1 MKKAPRR
8 TLVDRQKRRFVF
20 IVFGVILFWA
30 LVGLIGCLSNSKK
43 APAESVPSSS
53 FEITI
58 VTTTTE
64 PTTQSTTESTTE
76 PTPTPVPTNTPTPE
90 PTPTPVPTDTPT
102 PEPTPTP
109 VPTDTPT
116 PKPTKSTKP
125 TKAPTEPTEPKPT
138 ETTPKPTEPK
148 PTDPPPETTPE
159 PTQPKPTDPP
169 GRDFKAEQEAGIQR
183 AKELGYTITYT
194 GDASTEYAFKFT
206 NATGTYSGAA
216 YVMSGKRWQV
226 SYHAVNDSDPN
237 ATYVFLKKGTDVVA
251 ILDSIDSSWMNY
263 SG

>member
-1 MKKAPRR
+1 MRKAPRKNKQE
-8 TLVDRQKRRFVF
+8 LYKRRFVYL
-20 IVFGVILFWA
+20 VSGVALFWI
-30 LVGLIGCLSNSKK
+30 VIIVLIGCIDKSKK
-43 APAESVPSSS
+43 APKESVPSSS
-53 FEITI
+53 SETTI

-64 PTTQSTTESTTE
+64 TTSEPTTESTTE
-76 PTPTPVPTNTPTPE
+76 PTPTPTPTNTPTPE

-138 ETTPKPTEPK
+138 DPPPTETTPK

-169 GRDFKAEQEAGIQR
+169 GRDFKAEQEAGI
-183 AKELGYTITYT
+183 AHVKALGYTVTKVY
-194 GDASTEYAFKFT
+194 DNSEYGFLFE
-206 NATGTYSGAA
+206 NATGTYKGSA
-216 YVMSGKRWQV
+216 YIMSSKQWSV
-226 SYHAVNDSDPN
+226 SYHSVDPNDPN
-237 ATYVFLKKGTDVVA
+237 ATYSYSKRKNDLIA
-251 ILDSIDSSWMNY
+251 LLDGIDPAWMNY